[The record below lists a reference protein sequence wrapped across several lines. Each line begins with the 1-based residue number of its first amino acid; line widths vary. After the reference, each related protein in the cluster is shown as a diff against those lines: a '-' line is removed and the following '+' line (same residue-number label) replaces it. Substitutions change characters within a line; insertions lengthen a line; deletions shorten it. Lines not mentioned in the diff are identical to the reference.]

1 MPVNAQSDSSS
12 SLRTSLPPKLPSG
25 LPPGLWIVATPIGNL
40 SDLTDRARAALGA
53 AATVLC
59 EDTRRSSKL
68 MAALGVN
75 PRLER
80 FDGHSSDGQV
90 ARWVE
95 SLQIAEAEGRGIALV
110 TDAGTPAISDPG
122 AKLVA
127 AAREAGVTVTAV
139 PGVSAVTTLFSVA
152 GWELSGFA
160 FLGFFPRK
168 AGERRQALNWAR
180 RLSGHAA
187 SSWFESPE
195 RIVDTF
201 ELISEMLPEIR
212 AVAAKELTKIH
223 ETVFEGTALEVFQAI
238 KNEIETEGAL
248 GEWCFALNFS
258 SQAEQAAEISLAEPA
273 WRLALRCCLDAQVS
287 ASEAAKRVS
296 QHFGVAKN
304 EVYATALELS
314 GKKTAGGG

>member
-1 MPVNAQSDSSS
+1 MPAKSPSD
-12 SLRTSLPPKLPSG
+12 LPSG
-25 LPPGLWIVATPIGNL
+25 LPPGLWVVATPIGNL
-40 SDLTDRARAALGA
+40 GDLTDRARAALGA
-53 AATVLC
+53 ASIVLC

-68 MAALGVN
+68 MAALGVS

-80 FDGHSSDGQV
+80 FDGHSSGHQIS
-90 ARWVE
+90 RWVE
-95 SLQIAEAEGRGIALV
+95 SIQNAQGEGRGIALV

-168 AGERRQALNWAR
+168 TGDRRQALNWAR
-180 RLSGHAA
+180 TLSGHAA
-187 SSWFESPE
+187 CSWFESPE

-201 ELISEMLPEIR
+201 ELVSEMLPEIR

-223 ETVFEGTALEVFQAI
+223 ETVFEGTATEVFHLV
-238 KNEIETEGAL
+238 KNEVETEGAL

-258 SQAEQAAEISLAEPA
+258 SQASLTAENPLAEAA
-273 WRLALRCCLDAQVS
+273 WRLALKSCLDAQVS

-304 EVYATALELS
+304 EVYAAALELS